1 MLTYRD
7 VVALKRDHRGLRQ
20 AGMYEIGVSVMTGE
34 GGARPV
40 LAYGRATHTDLF
52 AMFDVP
58 FVAGRPWSAAD
69 DEAKANVVVLTQ
81 RLAAQLFP
89 GGKAVGN
96 VIRIENKDYRVV
108 GVTEDWEPSPRFYDV
123 GFDGG
128 DAYGQPTTLFMPFE
142 TAVARGIQTN
152 SAITCL
158 SYGSNSREDFLAS
171 ECVWAHYWIEVA
183 STADLPKI
191 RDYLQAY
198 GAEARR
204 SGRFTWSPLVRA
216 YNVREWLDYMHVA
229 PDQLRVAT
237 WVAIGFLVVCMVNAM
252 ALMLARSSRRA
263 AEFSLRRALGASR
276 RNLFLQGIWESLL
289 VGVAGAAV
297 GLLWTWAG
305 LGVLRGLV
313 PEAIIITTRLQPAVV
328 ALTVAS
334 AIGVTL
340 LTGIYPAWRASRT
353 AGAMRLKSL

>member
-1 MLTYRD
+1 
-7 VVALKRDHRGLRQ
+7 
-20 AGMYEIGVSVMTGE
+20 
-34 GGARPV
+34 
-40 LAYGRATHTDLF
+40 
-52 AMFDVP
+52 
-58 FVAGRPWSAAD
+58 
-69 DEAKANVVVLTQ
+69 
-81 RLAAQLFP
+81 
-89 GGKAVGN
+89 
-96 VIRIENKDYRVV
+96 
-108 GVTEDWEPSPRFYDV
+108 
-123 GFDGG
+123 
-128 DAYGQPTTLFMPFE
+128 
-142 TAVARGIQTN
+142 
-152 SAITCL
+152 
-158 SYGSNSREDFLAS
+158 
-171 ECVWAHYWIEVA
+171 
-183 STADLPKI
+183 
-191 RDYLQAY
+191 
-198 GAEARR
+198 
-204 SGRFTWSPLVRA
+204 VRA